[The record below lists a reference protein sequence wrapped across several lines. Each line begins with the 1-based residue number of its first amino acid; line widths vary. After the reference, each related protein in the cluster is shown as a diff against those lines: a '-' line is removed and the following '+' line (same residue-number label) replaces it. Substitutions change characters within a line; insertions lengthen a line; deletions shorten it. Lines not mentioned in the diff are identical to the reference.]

1 MRMLGCR
8 VAAVGSSRFGR
19 KPFRGLRGRIRVRV
33 QHCAG
38 DARLGAL
45 AAEPYYLMV
54 ASHGHDPRHDLFLL
68 GVACASTLLSYAVGI
83 TASFDHFTH
92 IYASRNANARI
103 FLKLGTDAVLDTTSS
118 CSAPPARRASQPSS
132 ASPRYL
138 LSTSKVLF
146 KSHVFSHI
154 TQTKFK
160 AEDDTFL
167 DMLQHEYSS
176 GICLPSTN

>member
-1 MRMLGCR
+1 
-8 VAAVGSSRFGR
+8 
-19 KPFRGLRGRIRVRV
+19 
-33 QHCAG
+33 
-38 DARLGAL
+38 
-45 AAEPYYLMV
+45 MV
-54 ASHGHDPRHDLFLL
+54 ASHGHGPRHVLL
-68 GVACASTLLSYAVGI
+68 LVAVSTLLSYAVGI

-103 FLKLGTDAVLDTTSS
+103 FLKLGTDTVLDTTSS

-146 KSHVFSHI
+146 KSHIFSHI

-176 GICLPSTN
+176 GVCLPSTN

>member
-1 MRMLGCR
+1 MG
-8 VAAVGSSRFGR
+8 V
-19 KPFRGLRGRIRVRV
+19 
-33 QHCAG
+33 
-38 DARLGAL
+38 D
-45 AAEPYYLMV
+45 PYHLMV
-54 ASHGHDPRHDLFLL
+54 ASHGHGPRHVLFL
-68 GVACASTLLSYAVGI
+68 VTISTLLSYTVGI
-83 TASFDHFTH
+83 TVAASLDHSTNS
-92 IYASRNANARI
+92 YAFRKRNANARI
-103 FLKLGTDAVLDTTSS
+103 FPHLGTDTVLDTVSS
-118 CSAPPARRASQPSS
+118 CSAPPARRASHPSS

-176 GICLPSTN
+176 GIYLPSTN

>member
-1 MRMLGCR
+1 M
-8 VAAVGSSRFGR
+8 SEFGR
-19 KPFRGLRGRIRVRV
+19 KPFRGLPGRIERSELYIV
-33 QHCAG
+33 G
-38 DARLGAL
+38 DTRLGAL
-45 AAEPYYLMV
+45 AADPYHLMV

-138 LSTSKVLF
+138 LSTNVVLIM
-146 KSHVFSHI
+146 SHVFSHT

-160 AEDDTFL
+160 AEDDDFL
-167 DMLQHEYSS
+167 NKLHRQQGQSV
-176 GICLPSTN
+176 